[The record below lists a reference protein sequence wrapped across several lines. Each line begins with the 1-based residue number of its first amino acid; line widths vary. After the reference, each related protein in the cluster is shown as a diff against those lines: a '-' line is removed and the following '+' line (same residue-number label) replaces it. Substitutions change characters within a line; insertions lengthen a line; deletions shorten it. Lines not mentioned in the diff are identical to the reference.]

1 MLEFNT
7 TNKDDVF
14 FITKA
19 YKGKQNACECKIS
32 VNPNTNTW
40 TISSWYTEKAFQH
53 KGFGTMTLNACL
65 KDIHK
70 VYDVPERV
78 EYIWNGAN
86 KYVLDWLNEHFGA
99 VSKCPIAVQKYANDD
114 DWESHIYVLN
124 TDKFIEYFK
133 LGQKEVVNG

>member
-1 MLEFNT
+1 MLEFIT
-7 TNKDDVF
+7 TNKDNVF
-14 FITKA
+14 FTTKA
-19 YKGKQNACECKIS
+19 YKYDRRFKACECKIS
-32 VNPNTNTW
+32 VNTNTW

-53 KGFGTMTLNACL
+53 RGFGTLTLQVCL
-65 KDIHK
+65 EDISK
-70 VYDVPERV
+70 VYGVPERV

-124 TDKFIEYFK
+124 TDKFIEYYK